1 MNNLRSPRILDQIEH
16 KQINVRERTP
26 TPDRMALTSNQRKS
40 TINSND
46 KIHTNYSQ
54 HYEEEL
60 FSPRHQLN
68 RAASEQRMAGMEKS
82 HQDIEI
88 QLSPGKLVDAVKAA
102 TSTNGSTESGLALIN
117 EFNKNTQALIGEFNK
132 NGSMPRKTSGLKSQ
146 LSNYADTRY
155 IDDTNSYPA
164 QMCSTLRT
172 QNNTKTMSTRNKQ
185 HSLDDTFSVSTSSFS
200 ESESLNNNN
209 NADINNNNN
218 NNKVINKKQR
228 ASSNEFIDNN
238 NQDHEKHQNNVRGTQ
253 REDEYFLDEI
263 SAMNELPSLPCHKL
277 KSKKKSYSV
286 GNGLNSLSGGNSG
299 SKRRLNKINSEENV
313 MRQQQHKQRVDYLK
327 QISNISKDEASG
339 CRPQGRLNFYD
350 SDTFSEN
357 FLINGSPMNRKN
369 FKNNG
374 KRKVWTSSRSIK
386 LVDKIILTFSKK

>member
-1 MNNLRSPRILDQIEH
+1 MNNLRSPRNLDQIEH

-26 TPDRMALTSNQRKS
+26 TPDRMVLTTSNQRQS
-40 TINSND
+40 TINSDD
-46 KIHTNYSQ
+46 KINTNYSQ

-60 FSPRHQLN
+60 FSPRHHQLN
-68 RAASEQRMAGMEKS
+68 RAASEQRMAGMEKP
-82 HQDIEI
+82 HQEIEI

-132 NGSMPRKTSGLKSQ
+132 NGSIPRKTSGLKSQ

-172 QNNTKTMSTRNKQ
+172 QNNTKTMSNRNKQ

-209 NADINNNNN
+209 NNNADIN

-228 ASSNEFIDNN
+228 ASSNEFIDKNN
-238 NQDHEKHQNNVRGTQ
+238 EDHEKQQNNDRGYR
-253 REDEYFLDEI
+253 REEEYFLDEI
-263 SAMNELPSLPCHKL
+263 STMNELPSLPCHKL

-286 GNGLNSLSGGNSG
+286 GNGLNSLSSGNSG
-299 SKRRLNKINSEENV
+299 SKRRLNKINSEETV
-313 MRQQQHKQRVDYLK
+313 MQQQQQHKQRVDYLK

-374 KRKVWTSSRSIK
+374 KRTV
-386 LVDKIILTFSKK
+386 L